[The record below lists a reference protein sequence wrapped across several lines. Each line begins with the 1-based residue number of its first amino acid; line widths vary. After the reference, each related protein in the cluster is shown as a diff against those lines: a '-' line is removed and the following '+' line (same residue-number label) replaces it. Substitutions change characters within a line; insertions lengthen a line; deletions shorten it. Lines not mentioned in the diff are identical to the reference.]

1 MTKGDDSPVGYG
13 KPPKRHQFKPGQSGN
28 PRGRPKGT
36 KNLKTDLEEELSE
49 LIFIREGGSEKQISK
64 QRGVIKALV
73 AKSINGDV
81 RATNA
86 VLALELRLVFKD
98 SEPDDEVDLSAED
111 TAIVDDFLAR
121 LGNSSDTGKN

>member
-1 MTKGDDSPVGYG
+1 MSKGDDDTGGYG

-49 LIFIREGGSEKQISK
+49 LIFIREGGSEKRISK

-73 AKSINGDV
+73 AKSVNGDV
-81 RATNA
+81 RAMNA
-86 VLALELRLVFKD
+86 VLALKLRLVFKD

-111 TAIVDDFLAR
+111 TAIVDGFLAR